1 MLMAKRGKVYNK
13 IFSSEKWEK
22 VNPDNKNIMLDF
34 LEEYTQRQKKKSTLI
49 QYKNDLR
56 IIFIY
61 ILEKCDNKNI
71 FSLKRKDFRKLNIYL
86 SEEKGMSNARVNR
99 LMSATR
105 SLLTYCEEDEDSD
118 YDNNL
123 CRRVHGLPK
132 KPVRVDEDD
141 FFFTFNQFIKIR
153 DELIKRNE
161 YKLAC
166 LHSILFDSA
175 GRRNEVFQIKKEGL
189 LDNNNNK
196 TNIVI
201 GKRGKPFRLIYLDD
215 TKKIIKRYLE
225 DRGEDDI
232 ESLWIVGKGENKKPA
247 TYEDIYNWVVKI
259 SDIFSEI
266 EGKNIQIF
274 PHSYRHS
281 RVECLLQ
288 GMDGRLKD
296 KNGNIRKYT
305 LEQVQI
311 YVHHSD
317 PSTTL
322 SYAKD
327 HSEDVIDDMFG
338 IS

>member
-1 MLMAKRGKVYNK
+1 MTKRGKVYNR
-13 IFSSEKWEK
+13 IFTQEKWNQ
-22 VNPDNKNIMLDF
+22 VNPDNKNIMSDF
-34 LEEYTQRQKKKSTLI
+34 LEEYTQRQKKKSTLQ

-61 ILEKCDNKNI
+61 ILEKCDNHCI
-71 FSLKRKDFRKLNIYL
+71 FDLKRKDFRRLNIYL

-105 SLLTYCEEDEDSD
+105 SLLTYCEEDEDSE

-132 KPVRVDEDD
+132 QPVRIDEDD
-141 FFFTFNQFIKIR
+141 FFFTFEQFIKVR
-153 DELIKRNE
+153 DILMEKHE

-175 GRRNEVFQIKKEGL
+175 GRRNEVFQIKKDGL
-189 LDNNNNK
+189 LDEGNNK
-196 TNIVI
+196 TNIVT
-201 GKRGKPFRLIYLDD
+201 GKRGKTFCLIYLND
-215 TKKIIKRYLE
+215 TKEIIRKYLE

-232 ESLWIVGKGENKKPA
+232 ESLWIVGHGEGKRPA
-247 TYEDIYNWVVKI
+247 TYDDLYNWVVKI
-259 SDIFSEI
+259 SKIFSEV
-266 EGKNIQIF
+266 EGKEIQIF

-281 RVECLLQ
+281 KCECLLQ
-288 GMDGRLKD
+288 GNDKRLKD
-296 KNGNIRKYT
+296 KDGNIRKYT
-305 LEQVQI
+305 LEQVQV
-311 YVHHSD
+311 YLHHSD

-338 IS
+338 IE